1 MNINQLSLFSKKIST
16 FLFLFNLEY
25 HKLKIPNPCVPSTDF
40 AKNKKYHALVP
51 PFPKPSIPIL
61 PISTIFNLQILLHLS
76 FISLQREREQNRMG
90 VVVID
95 GSTVRDFV
103 NDEAAFAKSV
113 DEQFGVL
120 DLNND
125 GVLSRS
131 ELRTA
136 FESMRLI
143 ETHFGIDVSTP
154 PEQLAKL
161 YDSIFDKFDGDRS
174 GAVDRREFRDEMR
187 KIMLAIADGL
197 GSFPIRMV
205 LEDDPNSLLQ
215 KAADLEASKT

>member
-1 MNINQLSLFSKKIST
+1 MSEK
-16 FLFLFNLEY
+16 
-25 HKLKIPNPCVPSTDF
+25 V
-40 AKNKKYHALVP
+40 
-51 PFPKPSIPIL
+51 
-61 PISTIFNLQILLHLS
+61 
-76 FISLQREREQNRMG
+76 RENRMG
-90 VVVID
+90 VVIID
-95 GSTVRDFV
+95 GTTVRDFV
-103 NDEAAFAKSV
+103 NDAAAFTKSV
-113 DEQFGVL
+113 DEQFTAL

-143 ETHFGIDVSTP
+143 ETHFGIDVATP
-154 PEQLAKL
+154 PEKLATL

-174 GAVDRREFRDEMR
+174 GTVDRHEFREEMK